1 MGSTSRPSTGEIGDE
16 METPIETPTETPI
29 ETSDDT
35 PALVTHIGSPGS
47 WWRGRSGWWL
57 KRAFDL
63 SASVVGLL
71 LLSPLLACVALA
83 IRIQMGAPVLFR
95 QERPGYKGAPFV
107 LRKFRTMRDVAE
119 GEVWFRSDTER
130 VTWLGRFLRRSSIDE
145 LPELLNVIRGEM
157 SLVGPRPLLM
167 EYLEKYTPEEMRR
180 HDTPPGITGWAQVN
194 GRQNIPFS
202 ERFRLDV
209 WYVENWRM
217 ALDLKI
223 LFRTFYD
230 VFKRSDVVVG
240 QNVDDVDDLGLSADR
255 ERAANPEQGES
266 E

>member
-1 MGSTSRPSTGEIGDE
+1 MA
-16 METPIETPTETPI
+16 TPVEKPERAHGA
-29 ETSDDT
+29 
-35 PALVTHIGSPGS
+35 ALDAPLAGP
-47 WWRGRSGWWL
+47 WWRHRSGWGL
-57 KRAFDL
+57 KRLFDL
-63 SASVVGLL
+63 SASLVGLL
-71 LLSPLLACVALA
+71 LLSPLLAAVALA
-83 IRIQMGAPVLFR
+83 IRYQMGSPVLFR
-95 QERPGYKGAPFV
+95 QERPGYRGTPFV
-107 LRKFRTMRDVAE
+107 LTKFRTMRDVAE
-119 GEVWFRSDTER
+119 GEVWFRSDGER

-209 WYVENWRM
+209 WYVEHWSM
-217 ALDLKI
+217 GLDLKI

-240 QNVDDVDDLGLSADR
+240 QNVDEVDDLGLSADR
-255 ERAANPEQGES
+255 ERAESTEEGES

>member
-1 MGSTSRPSTGEIGDE
+1 
-16 METPIETPTETPI
+16 METPI
-29 ETSDDT
+29 DT
-35 PALVTHIGSPGS
+35 TTDPAERALRPGPRGS
-47 WWRGRSGWWL
+47 WWRHRSGWWL
-57 KRAFDL
+57 KRLFDL
-63 SASVVGLL
+63 SASLMGLL
-71 LLSPLLACVALA
+71 LLSPLLLCVALA
-83 IRIQMGAPVLFR
+83 IRVQMGSPVLFR
-95 QERPGYKGAPFV
+95 QERPGYRGAPFI
-107 LRKFRTMRDVAE
+107 LKKFRTMRDAAE

-167 EYLEKYTPEEMRR
+167 DYLQKYTPEEMRR

-209 WYVENWRM
+209 WYVDHWSM
-217 ALDLKI
+217 VLDLKI

-230 VFKRSDVVVG
+230 VFRRSDVVVG

-255 ERAANPEQGES
+255 ERAVNPEQGVS